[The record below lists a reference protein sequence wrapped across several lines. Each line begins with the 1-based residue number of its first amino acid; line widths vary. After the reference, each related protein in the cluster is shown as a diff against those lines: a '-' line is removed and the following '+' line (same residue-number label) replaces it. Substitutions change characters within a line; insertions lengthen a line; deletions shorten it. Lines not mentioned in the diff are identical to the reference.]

1 MNSNTEHFN
10 ILGLENNASFREIKK
25 AYSSAR
31 KVWIVDESAP
41 EKLKNRSKIQLHRI
55 DEAYNILL
63 NDFIGNI
70 YKVKNILKKLATD
83 KYTQSSSISD
93 LKMNSTDKEY
103 SIFKIKTKEVEFS
116 NLKIRYWWRALYLA
130 LILTFLNIL
139 YFCYPIDTTIQEQ
152 QPIQIQQTNEPAPK
166 VQSSNIKEEKN
177 NIKDSQNNKQTNNE
191 IKAQVTTQTKQEHL
205 QENKKDTTSIKHPSQ
220 NTTTKEKQI
229 VNKTENKANTANHNK
244 KQETNTTNNGK
255 KSEYHLTKQNVP
267 VLIPVKEVPT
277 ISPNNNTNTNNKTKT
292 KTPTSRSDFNAVSD
306 YFE

>member
-1 MNSNTEHFN
+1 MNSNTEYFN
-10 ILGLENNASFREIKK
+10 ILGLENNASFSEIKK

-55 DEAYNILL
+55 EEAYDILL

-70 YKVKNILKKLATD
+70 YKVKNILKKVVFD
-83 KYTQSSSISD
+83 KSTQSNSISD
-93 LKMNSTDKEY
+93 LKINSTNKEY
-103 SIFKIKTKEVEFS
+103 SNFKIQIKEVEFN
-116 NLKIRYWWRALYLA
+116 NLKICYWGRALYLA
-130 LILTFLNIL
+130 LILTCLNIL

-152 QPIQIQQTNEPAPK
+152 KPILIQQTNKSASQ

-177 NIKDSQNNKQTNNE
+177 NIKNSQNNKQINNE
-191 IKAQVTTQTKQEHL
+191 IKTQVNTQTKQEHL
-205 QENKKDTTSIKHPSQ
+205 QENKKDTTSIKHSRQ

-229 VNKTENKANTANHNK
+229 VNKTENKTNTINQNK
-244 KQETNTTNNGK
+244 KSETNAANNGK

-267 VLIPVKEVPT
+267 VLVPVKEVTT
-277 ISPNNNTNTNNKTKT
+277 ISPNNKTNQQ
-292 KTPTSRSDFNAVSD
+292 TSRSDFNAVSD